1 MRYYLMT
8 VLFFSF
14 LGLHAADADS
24 LSLYGRMRSN
34 GTTAESGFFS
44 LVYDNPAM
52 KYVWH
57 PSTLNELRAGGEYIH
72 EEQPSLAEEGD
83 GRYMGFVDVRSFIRK
98 GNSSLW
104 GEARYKNGKK
114 TGRRW
119 NETSDYLLLYPY
131 VMGDTNPS
139 NIISPEDMLI
149 AKEAIPSV
157 RRGLMVPISSI
168 GMRIP
173 VPKT

>member
-98 GNSSLW
+98 GNSS
-104 GEARYKNGKK
+104 GEKPAIR
-114 TGRRW
+114 TGRKQ
-119 NETSDYLLLYPY
+119 DG
-131 VMGDTNPS
+131 V
-139 NIISPEDMLI
+139 
-149 AKEAIPSV
+149 
-157 RRGLMVPISSI
+157 
-168 GMRIP
+168 GMRLRIICCYILM
-173 VPKT
+173 

>member
-1 MRYYLMT
+1 MT

-83 GRYMGFVDVRSFIRK
+83 GRIYGFCGCALF
-98 GNSSLW
+98 
-104 GEARYKNGKK
+104 
-114 TGRRW
+114 
-119 NETSDYLLLYPY
+119 YP
-131 VMGDTNPS
+131 
-139 NIISPEDMLI
+139 
-149 AKEAIPSV
+149 
-157 RRGLMVPISSI
+157 
-168 GMRIP
+168 
-173 VPKT
+173 

>member
-98 GNSSLW
+98 GNSRLW

-114 TGRRW
+114 KGRRW
-119 NETSDYLLLYPY
+119 N
-131 VMGDTNPS
+131 
-139 NIISPEDMLI
+139 
-149 AKEAIPSV
+149 
-157 RRGLMVPISSI
+157 
-168 GMRIP
+168 
-173 VPKT
+173 

>member
-1 MRYYLMT
+1 MT

-83 GRYMGFVDVRSFIRK
+83 GRYMVLWMCALLSVRGIAACGEKPAIR
-98 GNSSLW
+98 
-104 GEARYKNGKK
+104 
-114 TGRRW
+114 TGRKQ
-119 NETSDYLLLYPY
+119 DG
-131 VMGDTNPS
+131 V
-139 NIISPEDMLI
+139 
-149 AKEAIPSV
+149 
-157 RRGLMVPISSI
+157 
-168 GMRIP
+168 GMRLRIICCYILM
-173 VPKT
+173 